1 MRKLKTYRFTAILI
15 QKVETYVTAENE
27 EEAFDLAIDDTD
39 RWTHVGVPAIEEIEI
54 LEQLTLGES
63 DENA

>member
-1 MRKLKTYRFTAILI
+1 MRKLNTYRFTAILI

-39 RWTHVGVPAIEEIEI
+39 RWTEVGVPAIEEIEI

-63 DENA
+63 DEI